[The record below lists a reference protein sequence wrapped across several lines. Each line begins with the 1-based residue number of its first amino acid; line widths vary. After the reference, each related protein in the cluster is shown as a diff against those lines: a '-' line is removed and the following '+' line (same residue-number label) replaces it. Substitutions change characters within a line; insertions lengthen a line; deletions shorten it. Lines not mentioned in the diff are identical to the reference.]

1 VAHHGLRTNLPR
13 YDAGAWQPR
22 ATRHNRGHMKIRRS
36 ATMGFLIR
44 CIACVAAVLSLSVL
58 AAIAWDG
65 SDQAARAATTPETS
79 STP

>member
-1 VAHHGLRTNLPR
+1 MLLNP
-13 YDAGAWQPR
+13 DARGWAAR
-22 ATRHNRGHMKIRRS
+22 AARHNRGHMKFRRS

-65 SDQAARAATTPETS
+65 SDQAARAAV
-79 STP
+79 STPGSTR